1 MLGGLPDKMDGGL
14 LGIPAKPNVESGMIP
29 NGIAG

>member
-1 MLGGLPDKMDGGL
+1 MDGGL